1 MKPSIQ
7 SFQRERDDDKDIE
20 EDEYESSEF
29 DELSVSSDG
38 TKTLLKKHV
47 LPAQPSK
54 LDVFLRYLSDIRKIT
69 PFIDFD
75 QYFKKGL

>member
-29 DELSVSSDG
+29 DE
-38 TKTLLKKHV
+38 
-47 LPAQPSK
+47 
-54 LDVFLRYLSDIRKIT
+54 
-69 PFIDFD
+69 
-75 QYFKKGL
+75 